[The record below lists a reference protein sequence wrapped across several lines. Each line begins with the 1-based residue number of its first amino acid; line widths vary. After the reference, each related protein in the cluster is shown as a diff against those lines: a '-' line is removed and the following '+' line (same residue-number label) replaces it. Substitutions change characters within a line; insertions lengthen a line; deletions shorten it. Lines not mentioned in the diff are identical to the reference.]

1 MPRQATLRQGS
12 PEKRAAI
19 VAAALRI
26 FVREGY
32 ARASVD
38 AIAADAKVSKRTIYD
53 YFGDKERLFLAAIE
67 ETEAAQEE
75 GFHALLEQTLD
86 TVTAAVTATATA
98 TVATAPGTGE
108 QGPGA
113 AELEAA
119 LIAFGREFAS
129 AVLRSPVRAA
139 LVRLISAEAG
149 HFPALRRRAGSVGH
163 VQQAI
168 AERLARFA
176 EAGLLDIADPVE
188 AAEYF
193 GLLVTG
199 RVNNRS
205 LFGAV
210 EVDDALIDE
219 LVAGGVRFF
228 LRAYAPGPRPG
239 AGIPG

>member
-1 MPRQATLRQGS
+1 MPRQAPLRQGS

-26 FVREGY
+26 FVSEGY
-32 ARASVD
+32 ARASMD

-53 YFGDKERLFLAAIE
+53 YFGDKERLFLAVIE

-75 GFHALLEQTLD
+75 GFHALLERTLD
-86 TVTAAVTATATA
+86 GVTATS
-98 TVATAPGTGE
+98 TVATAPGTGGP
-108 QGPGA
+108 GPGA

-119 LIAFGREFAS
+119 LIVFGREFAT

-163 VQQAI
+163 AQQAI
-168 AERLARFA
+168 TERLERYA

-205 LFGAV
+205 LFGTV

-228 LRAYAPGPRPG
+228 LRAYAPGPRP
-239 AGIPG
+239 

>member
-1 MPRQATLRQGS
+1 MPRQAPLRQGS

-26 FVREGY
+26 FVSEGY
-32 ARASVD
+32 ARASMD
-38 AIAADAKVSKRTIYD
+38 AIAAGAKVSKRTVYD

-75 GFHALLEQTLD
+75 GFQTLLEQTLD
-86 TVTAAVTATATA
+86 TVAVTAP
-98 TVATAPGTGE
+98 APPRP
-108 QGPGA
+108 PGHRRA
-113 AELEAA
+113 GA
-119 LIAFGREFAS
+119 LGGGAGGGADRVRPGVRDRRP
-129 AVLRSPVRAA
+129 AVTVRAA

-163 VQQAI
+163 AQQAI
-168 AERLARFA
+168 AERLERYA

-205 LFGAV
+205 LFGTV

-228 LRAYAPGPRPG
+228 LRAYAPGPRP
-239 AGIPG
+239 

>member
-1 MPRQATLRQGS
+1 MPRQAPLRQGS

-26 FVREGY
+26 FVSEGY
-32 ARASVD
+32 ARASMD
-38 AIAADAKVSKRTIYD
+38 AIAAGAKVSKRTVYD

-75 GFHALLEQTLD
+75 GFQTLLEQTLD
-86 TVTAAVTATATA
+86 TVAV
-98 TVATAPGTGE
+98 TAPGTATTAQGTGE
-108 QGPGA
+108 QKPGA

-119 LIAFGREFAS
+119 LTAFGREFAT

-163 VQQAI
+163 AQQAI
-168 AERLARFA
+168 AERLERYAG
-176 EAGLLDIADPVE
+176 AGLLDIADPVE

-205 LFGAV
+205 LFGTV

-228 LRAYAPGPRPG
+228 LRAYAPGPRP
-239 AGIPG
+239 

>member
-1 MPRQATLRQGS
+1 MPRQTTLRQGS

-53 YFGDKERLFLAAIE
+53 YFGDKERLFLAAVE

-75 GFHALLEQTLD
+75 GFHALLGQTLD
-86 TVTAAVTATATA
+86 TVDG
-98 TVATAPGTGE
+98 TAPG
-108 QGPGA
+108 A
-113 AELEAA
+113 VELEAA
-119 LIAFGREFAS
+119 LTAFGREFAT
-129 AVLRSPVRAA
+129 AILRSPVRAA

-149 HFPALRRRAGSVGH
+149 HFPALRRRAGSVGPA
-163 VQQAI
+163 QQAI

-210 EVDDALIDE
+210 EVDDAVIDE
-219 LVAGGVRFF
+219 LVSGGVRFF
-228 LRAYAPGPRPG
+228 LRAYAPRSARPSG
-239 AGIPG
+239 S